1 MFIIIMGLK
10 LGCRNCFQFTKLGKR
25 EKTGRTFTK
34 VGDLVACAVLY
45 FRLALLRRLFSSR
58 VSRLSSLLVTL
69 LINFVT
75 SETLQLFLILTSNH
89 DNGKDHKEVQFKSDS
104 RRSSARAANVQLIR
118 PKLNFNFSSTYWWTC
133 LSCNSNVKFKEN
145 GSVPC

>member
-1 MFIIIMGLK
+1 MFIIMGLK
-10 LGCRNCFQFTKLGKR
+10 LGSRNCFQFTKLGKR
-25 EKTGRTFTK
+25 EKIGRTFTK

-75 SETLQLFLILTSNH
+75 SETLNYSSLTYH
-89 DNGKDHKEVQFKSDS
+89 DNGKDHKEVQFQFDS
-104 RRSSARAANVQLIR
+104 RR
-118 PKLNFNFSSTYWWTC
+118 
-133 LSCNSNVKFKEN
+133 
-145 GSVPC
+145 